1 MKTKILSIVSL
12 LIILFLSS
20 CTPQKVDEQREINY
34 AINGE
39 KLQILVIDSC
49 EYIFVQ
55 QELVLGAHIKVI
67 VSFVKKEIEQ
77 KSNKYENNINIRRT
91 RKTIS

>member
-49 EYIFVQ
+49 EYIFCPAGTGSWCTHKGNCKFCK
-55 QELVLGAHIKVI
+55 ERNRTKIK
-67 VSFVKKEIEQ
+67 
-77 KSNKYENNINIRRT
+77 
-91 RKTIS
+91 